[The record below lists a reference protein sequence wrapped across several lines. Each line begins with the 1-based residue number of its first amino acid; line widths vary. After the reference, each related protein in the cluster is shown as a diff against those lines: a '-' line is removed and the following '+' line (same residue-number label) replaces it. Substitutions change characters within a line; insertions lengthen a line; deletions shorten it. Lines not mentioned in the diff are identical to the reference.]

1 MYNRYVPQPD
11 GSFRR
16 NRIPDPV
23 PDPPRPEP
31 PREET
36 RRPEPPQ
43 QPQQS
48 PCQDEQDLPTF
59 RKPQSCPSMRNGSR
73 PSPPPRQNNPPRPQP
88 RREPGVG
95 NFLRQLLPRE
105 FDTEDLLVVL
115 LLLLMSADC
124 QEEQNTAMLTLAL
137 YLFL

>member
-23 PDPPRPEP
+23 PEPPRPEP
-31 PREET
+31 PREEP

-43 QPQQS
+43 QQQ
-48 PCQDEQDLPTF
+48 PCPDEQDSQAF
-59 RKPQSCPSMRNGSR
+59 RKPPSGPYMRNGSR
-73 PSPPPRQNNPPRPQP
+73 PSPPPRQSAPPRPQP

-95 NFLRQLLPRE
+95 NFLRQLLPRD

-124 QEEQNTAMLTLAL
+124 HEEQNTAMLTLAL